1 MKTPLRTELRTS
13 KRIIIA
19 CAVLH
24 NIAIDW
30 KTPLEEGDDVHNAGD
45 DGNDEVI
52 NSGCGTLS
60 EKCCGGNLVLILSF
74 CTP

>member
-1 MKTPLRTELRTS
+1 M
-13 KRIIIA
+13 A

-30 KTPLEEGDDVHNAGD
+30 KTRLEESDDVHNAGD

-52 NSGCGTLS
+52 NAGCGTQVRNAVV
-60 EKCCGGNLVLILSF
+60 ETWF
-74 CTP
+74 